1 MKQTPQTKSTLI
13 SNCIS
18 LSMLLLA
25 GALNQANAA
34 ATPPD
39 GKAPLLANSLEQ
51 LQPQA
56 VWQHFYQITQVPRPS
71 HHEEKI
77 SAFVTAFGR
86 SLGLETITD
95 SVGNVIIRKPA
106 SKGYENRRGV
116 VLQAH
121 MDMVPQK
128 TPDKIHDFQK
138 DPITAYINDGWLT
151 ADRTTLGADD
161 GIGVAIIMALLQ
173 DRNAVHGPLEAL
185 FTVNEEDGF
194 SGINAL
200 KADVLR
206 GDYLINVDWEVEG
219 VLAIDNAGGVNVD
232 ALGKYAQ
239 NPPPADTRSYK
250 LSIAGLQGGHSGVD
264 INKGGGSASK
274 LLVRLLSSAKAFGV
288 RIASIEGGDRY
299 NAIPREATAVLV
311 VPQTQSAGFEKFVSG
326 YEAIVKSELAATEP
340 RLSIVLSEAP
350 LPPKVMN
357 RPSQDA
363 MLNALYGS
371 INGVLRM
378 SDGVPGLVETSSSMG
393 ILRVGN
399 GQWMAGMLVRSAV
412 DSARDDVAQKLAAV
426 MQLAG
431 AQTTIKAPYSGWR
444 PDPNSPLLALM
455 KDVYRQNFGKE
466 AGVVAVHAGLETSV
480 VGAKYPKMDMISM
493 GPTLIDVHS
502 PDERLEI
509 DTVGKAY
516 TLLVETL
523 KRIPAR

>member
-1 MKQTPQTKSTLI
+1 MKQTPQTKSVLI
-13 SNCIS
+13 SSCLS
-18 LSMLLLA
+18 LSILLLT
-25 GALNQANAA
+25 GALNQAIAA
-34 ATPPD
+34 STPPD
-39 GKAPLLANSLEQ
+39 SNAPMLANSLEQ

-56 VWQHFYQITQVPRPS
+56 VWRNFYQITQVPRPS

-77 SAFVTAFGR
+77 SAYIAAFGR

-106 SKGYENRRGV
+106 SKGYESRRGV

-121 MDMVPQK
+121 LDMVPQK
-128 TPDKIHDFQK
+128 TPEKVHDFQK
-138 DPITAYINDGWLT
+138 DPITAYIKDGWLT

-161 GIGVAIIMALLQ
+161 GIGMAIIMALLQ
-173 DRNAVHGPLEAL
+173 DRNAAHGPLEAL

-194 SGINAL
+194 TGINAL
-200 KADVLR
+200 KPDMLSS
-206 GDYLINVDWEVEG
+206 DYLINVDWEVEG
-219 VLAIDNAGGVNVD
+219 VLAIGSAGGVNVD
-232 ALGKYAQ
+232 AQSRYAQ
-239 NPPPADTRSYK
+239 TPTPTNMRSYK
-250 LSIAGLQGGHSGVD
+250 LSVGGLQGGHSGVD

-274 LLVRLLSSAKAFGV
+274 LLVRLLWSAKQFGI
-288 RIASIEGGDRY
+288 RIAAIEGGDRY

-311 VPQTQSAGFEKFVSG
+311 VPQARSTGFEKFVSG

-340 RLSIVLSEAP
+340 RLSISLTEAP
-350 LPPKVMN
+350 PPRKVMN
-357 RPSQDA
+357 RPSQEA
-363 MLNALYGS
+363 MLDALYGS

-393 ILRVGN
+393 ILRVGD

-412 DSARDDVAQKLAAV
+412 DSARDDTAQKLAAV

-431 AQTTIKAPYSGWR
+431 AKTTIKDPYSGWR

-455 KDVYRQNFGKE
+455 KGVYRQNFGKE

-480 VGAKYPKMDMISM
+480 VGAKYPKMDLISM

-502 PDERLEI
+502 PDERLQI